1 MALRT
6 RTLLAA
12 GGALVAALVVTGCGS
27 GSAVSDDKEPET
39 RAFALS
45 GTTLTVDS
53 DGSDIE
59 IAPADVKEL
68 EVTRWFSGWTALG
81 EDPKV
86 TWALDGG
93 TLKLR
98 TECDALINDCAVKH
112 RIKVPRGVVV
122 KVVDDNGSV
131 VASGFDT
138 TLTVR
143 TDNGDVTVKDVSGAL
158 DLKTDNGNLRV
169 SGVTSPQVVARSD
182 NGDVRLALEKVPG
195 RVETT
200 TDNGDVTVELPRAAY
215 KVTAESDNGD
225 VHVKVDRSE
234 SSAHVVTARS
244 DNGEVTVRSAN

>member
-6 RTLLAA
+6 RTFLAA
-12 GGALVAALVVTGCGS
+12 GGALAAALVMTGCGS
-27 GSAVSDDKEPET
+27 GSAVSDDEKPET

-45 GTTLTVDS
+45 GKTLTVDS

-86 TWALDGG
+86 TWGLDGG

-98 TECDALINDCAVKH
+98 TECDALVSDCAVKH

-122 KVVDDNGSV
+122 KVEDDNGAV
-131 VASGFDT
+131 VASGFDNK
-138 TLTVR
+138 LTI
-143 TDNGDVTVKDVSGAL
+143 
-158 DLKTDNGNLRV
+158 
-169 SGVTSPQVVARSD
+169 RS
-182 NGDVRLALEKVPG
+182 
-195 RVETT
+195 
-200 TDNGDVTVELPRAAY
+200 DNGDVTVELPRAAY
-215 KVTAESDNGD
+215 KVTAESENGD
-225 VHVKVDRSE
+225 VDVKVDRSE

-244 DNGEVTVRSAN
+244 DSGEVTVRSAN